1 MKSLLEIFD
10 VKEAYKLPDKIME
23 VLMSDHAEMIIR
35 EVKDNAGCDL
45 RDIFQQEQGDRKN
58 LKQDFTPDCI
68 AALVA
73 GLMKSGDVLDMCSG
87 TGTLSKAAA
96 RRHGVKICEQ
106 EFSERTIPFAILDAC
121 IEGMEGNIS
130 RADCLRDISEESFE
144 LQRVEDISIP
154 KRIAPKKVGY
164 YDNVIMNPP
173 YSMKFQDAEQYLI
186 KGFTIPKSKADYGFI
201 LRGLEHLKEGGR
213 CIAVLPHGVLF
224 RGNREGEIRK
234 QLINQHLINAVI
246 GLPDKL
252 FLNTSI
258 PVCLLILEQDSPN
271 VLFIDASKDFEKKA
285 AQNDMNADQ
294 IHRIVDTF
302 EKRRDLEKY
311 AHIADYEE
319 ISGNDYNLNIP
330 RYVDSFEE
338 KPLPD
343 IECILKQLKAITEEE
358 EKVATNLYRMLGEL
372 VGSKDDERQNKK
384 HKKLLKASIMRA
396 SQEEKAAY
404 PRQMEL
410 RDFI

>member
-1 MKSLLEIFD
+1 M
-10 VKEAYKLPDKIME
+10 
-23 VLMSDHAEMIIR
+23 
-35 EVKDNAGCDL
+35 
-45 RDIFQQEQGDRKN
+45 
-58 LKQDFTPDCI
+58 
-68 AALVA
+68 
-73 GLMKSGDVLDMCSG
+73 
-87 TGTLSKAAA
+87 
-96 RRHGVKICEQ
+96 
-106 EFSERTIPFAILDAC
+106 
-121 IEGMEGNIS
+121 
-130 RADCLRDISEESFE
+130 
-144 LQRVEDISIP
+144 
-154 KRIAPKKVGY
+154 
-164 YDNVIMNPP
+164 IMNPP

-372 VGSKDDERQNKK
+372 VGSKDDERQIKK